1 MIDQYSLIL
10 REGLKRFVRAGGLIL
25 DIRQI
30 PMDLYCVTM
39 RSPLEVR
46 LELRLGGSIPVSE
59 NRF

>member
-1 MIDQYSLIL
+1 M
-10 REGLKRFVRAGGLIL
+10 FVRAGGLIL

-39 RSPLEVR
+39 KSPLEVR

>member
-25 DIRQI
+25 T
-30 PMDLYCVTM
+30 MDLYCVTM